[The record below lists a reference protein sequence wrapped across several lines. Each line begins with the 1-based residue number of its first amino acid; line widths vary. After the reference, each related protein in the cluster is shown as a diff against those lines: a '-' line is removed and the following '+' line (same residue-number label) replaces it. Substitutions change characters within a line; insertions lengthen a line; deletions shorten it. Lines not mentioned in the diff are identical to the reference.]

1 MQKMVKVG
9 GIIAGL
15 VLIAFGVVS
24 IVLGVGARGTVGTEL
39 TREAIVGTP
48 DMNPTDIAKAVDE
61 AGLKDV
67 DLPSCNVADKSI
79 TNGSDARCFAAYM
92 RIHALEGSQGLTYA
106 QMGRFALASD
116 PSDPKGTNDD
126 TLALKADGKPVN
138 NGPRQTWVT
147 ETALATALN
156 VSYMAEQLGLFTI
169 IIGIALLLTGVGL
182 IIIAMGILNR
192 ADVAPAAPAASA

>member
-1 MQKMVKVG
+1 
-9 GIIAGL
+9 
-15 VLIAFGVVS
+15 
-24 IVLGVGARGTVGTEL
+24 
-39 TREAIVGTP
+39 
-48 DMNPTDIAKAVDE
+48 
-61 AGLKDV
+61 
-67 DLPSCNVADKSI
+67 
-79 TNGSDARCFAAYM
+79 M